1 MARLCVR
8 PARRLE
14 FLCQSKHLPDH
25 GGTPAKPWKIKAM
38 TMLHVRQ
45 PDISGFVPL
54 ASIAGL
60 FRRTGAALGLLHQ
73 AVVSAKLRCAHRQLR
88 CRHDYD
94 ELLESEHDLRRL
106 PQRPLI
112 LGDKWDF

>member
-1 MARLCVR
+1 
-8 PARRLE
+8 
-14 FLCQSKHLPDH
+14 
-25 GGTPAKPWKIKAM
+25 
-38 TMLHVRQ
+38 
-45 PDISGFVPL
+45 
-54 ASIAGL
+54 
-60 FRRTGAALGLLHQ
+60 
-73 AVVSAKLRCAHRQLR
+73 VSAKLRCAHRQLR

>member
-1 MARLCVR
+1 
-8 PARRLE
+8 
-14 FLCQSKHLPDH
+14 
-25 GGTPAKPWKIKAM
+25 M

-73 AVVSAKLRCAHRQLR
+73 AIVSAKLRCAQRQLR
-88 CRHDYD
+88 FGTMTMNC
-94 ELLESEHDLRRL
+94 SS
-106 PQRPLI
+106 PSTI
-112 LGDKWDF
+112 